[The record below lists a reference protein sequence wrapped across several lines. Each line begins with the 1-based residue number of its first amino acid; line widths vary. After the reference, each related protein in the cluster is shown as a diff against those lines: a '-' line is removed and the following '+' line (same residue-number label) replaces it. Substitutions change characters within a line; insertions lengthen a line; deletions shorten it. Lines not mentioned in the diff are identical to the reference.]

1 MEVTYLWPP
10 WLSGSYHPR
19 LELRPLKMSALSAPP
34 DALKANSASSCGLAG
49 GGRRPRLG
57 LHPTVTSQYSSTTL
71 YQVSYHIQ

>member
-1 MEVTYLWPP
+1 MTLTSRAIPAHDARSP
-10 WLSGSYHPR
+10 
-19 LELRPLKMSALSAPP
+19 ALSAPP